1 MKGMSLT
8 FFVQENHQ
16 LHGKLV
22 FEWLLERAQHIG
34 LSGGSAVRA
43 IAGFGRHGRI
53 HEDSFFELTGDLPV
67 IVAFFVSE
75 EEAAR
80 LLAEVEAEKVSLFFV
95 KSAAEFGITSIG
107 GKAI

>member
-1 MKGMSLT
+1 MNGICLT

-22 FEWLLERAQHIG
+22 FEWLLERAKHIG
-34 LSGGSAVRA
+34 LSGGSAMRA

-53 HEDSFFELTGDLPV
+53 HEDSFFELTGDMPIAV
-67 IVAFFVSE
+67 EFFVSDD
-75 EEAAR
+75 EASR

-95 KSAAEFGITSIG
+95 RFPAEFGVTSTVK
-107 GKAI
+107 KAI

>member
-16 LHGKLV
+16 LHGRLV

-53 HEDSFFELTGDLPV
+53 HEDSFYDLTGDLPV
-67 IVAFFVSE
+67 IVAFFVTE

-80 LLAEVEAEKVSLFFV
+80 LLAEVEAEKVSLFFA
-95 KSAAEFGITSIG
+95 KAPAEYGLTGSSWG
-107 GKAI
+107 